1 MKKKAKNVLNEVEND
16 IVYIEFDTDPEEDLD
31 MTPEYLKNRKEYKDD
46 LEDVIKLNR
55 RLKEVKLKKG

>member
-1 MKKKAKNVLNEVEND
+1 MKKNAKNILNEVKDEV
-16 IVYIEFDTDPEEDLD
+16 VYIEFDTDPEEDLD

-46 LEDVIKLNR
+46 LEDEIKLNR